1 MIRVTR
7 TQVTLFAGSLLLI
20 LLLGSFLY
28 GAYRGLLTPEF
39 VSAAATSVLVLI
51 TAGYAV
57 LTLQL
62 VRETRRS
69 REQEVVPA
77 FKLGIKPWAISI
89 YGVQIRNIG
98 NGPAQDISATVSLQ
112 PDGPEGK
119 VTYQNVAPGDAIPV
133 PKPFHET
140 RLDQDTLDKYNNL
153 KVDGK
158 AYDIFGNPHDISD
171 TYNLGLVKEQNTATS
186 LMEQNNQE
194 KYMKDIKDGLGDIES
209 EVKSLNRNI
218 K

>member
-7 TQVTLFAGSLLLI
+7 TQVTLFAGSLFLI
-20 LLLGSFLY
+20 LLLGGFLY

-39 VSAAATSVLVLI
+39 VSATATSVLVLI

-77 FKLGIKPWAISI
+77 FKLGIKPWAIGV

-119 VTYQNVAPGDAIPV
+119 SNVS
-133 PKPFHET
+133 KCST
-140 RLDQDTLDKYNNL
+140 RRCNSSTKTL
-153 KVDGK
+153 
-158 AYDIFGNPHDISD
+158 S
-171 TYNLGLVKEQNTATS
+171 
-186 LMEQNNQE
+186 
-194 KYMKDIKDGLGDIES
+194 
-209 EVKSLNRNI
+209 RN
-218 K
+218 